1 VADNLGCTTR
11 NCYTGWH
18 QYTITGLTKGDNV
31 YMRVKA
37 KNAMGFGPTQA
48 TGPSAIVV
56 RKTADQIGVG
66 AASRPISGVGVALTV
81 VPADESTSV
90 LDSTQSLRVTWQAP
104 QSDHGAEVSK
114 YKVEWYRYAT
124 VQQEVQTLKTFA
136 AGTDAIIGAFRV
148 SYDGQY
154 TDYLRHDITES
165 DMAKALLGLSTLRDL
180 SVQRTIADNGFEWAV
195 TFANDCP
202 ACEAK
207 QMDMHAFLQTDGANA
222 PQTSVTVTA
231 AGVLPVGI
239 LSHEVTDLSDGAP
252 YTYTITGL
260 TSGTKYFARV
270 SAYNNRGYNEAKS
283 SLPLQVAPPKQKPAV
298 PTVTTLIP
306 TDASSLTVLWNVPE
320 SNGGDLITKYRVEWD
335 PKADFSSSE
344 TGGAL
349 GLYDRVL
356 PNPATDCV
364 ATPCQYII
372 NSLTKGTPYFV
383 RVYAYNTL
391 GYSVTAA
398 PTSPE
403 SLAPVT
409 QPQPPSTVSL
419 TAASENAL
427 LVSFPQPLDNG
438 GAPITK
444 FKVEWD
450 AMGQDGYVAHSV
462 GDVGIITTAAE
473 AGAALLYSENE
484 VQTIT
489 VIAKDAYDL
498 SGSFR
503 VAFKD
508 HATEALACTISADDL
523 KRALEAI
530 PPVGE
535 VRVTRAEH
543 LRLSASTGAMTE
555 NGFVWTVEFLTYQG
569 DASVGVA
576 AKRIGDVPELKVS
589 NSQYALGSTFG
600 QSFAGSEVTPT
611 GTNLLGGGSTECS
624 VLTTVEGWAGY
635 EQQSITTAITNG
647 ALVGADIGQLG
658 GTFTLTF
665 DGKSTGGLAFDI
677 TADDMKKELENLG
690 NTGSLYVT
698 RRIMSDT
705 NGGHQWTIVFKTLL
719 GNVDTIAF
727 DKTGLTSSVPAATI
741 VMSRND
747 PIVGATP
754 PMSSSLKG
762 EAELDGAAIAGSTVQ
777 YTIPNLKRGAYYHV
791 RVSAWNG
798 VGHSYGKT
806 MYSTPAIEAPSGV
819 PLAPV

>member
-1 VADNLGCTTR
+1 
-11 NCYTGWH
+11 
-18 QYTITGLTKGDNV
+18 
-31 YMRVKA
+31 
-37 KNAMGFGPTQA
+37 
-48 TGPSAIVV
+48 
-56 RKTADQIGVG
+56 
-66 AASRPISGVGVALTV
+66 
-81 VPADESTSV
+81 
-90 LDSTQSLRVTWQAP
+90 
-104 QSDHGAEVSK
+104 
-114 YKVEWYRYAT
+114 
-124 VQQEVQTLKTFA
+124 
-136 AGTDAIIGAFRV
+136 
-148 SYDGQY
+148 
-154 TDYLRHDITES
+154 
-165 DMAKALLGLSTLRDL
+165 
-180 SVQRTIADNGFEWAV
+180 
-195 TFANDCP
+195 
-202 ACEAK
+202 
-207 QMDMHAFLQTDGANA
+207 
-222 PQTSVTVTA
+222 
-231 AGVLPVGI
+231 
-239 LSHEVTDLSDGAP
+239 
-252 YTYTITGL
+252 
-260 TSGTKYFARV
+260 
-270 SAYNNRGYNEAKS
+270 
-283 SLPLQVAPPKQKPAV
+283 
-298 PTVTTLIP
+298 
-306 TDASSLTVLWNVPE
+306 
-320 SNGGDLITKYRVEWD
+320 
-335 PKADFSSSE
+335 
-344 TGGAL
+344 
-349 GLYDRVL
+349 
-356 PNPATDCV
+356 
-364 ATPCQYII
+364 
-372 NSLTKGTPYFV
+372 
-383 RVYAYNTL
+383 
-391 GYSVTAA
+391 
-398 PTSPE
+398 
-403 SLAPVT
+403 
-409 QPQPPSTVSL
+409 
-419 TAASENAL
+419 
-427 LVSFPQPLDNG
+427 
-438 GAPITK
+438 
-444 FKVEWD
+444 VEWD

-569 DASVGVA
+569 DTSVGAA

-635 EQQSITTAITNG
+635 EQQSITTTITNG
-647 ALVGADIGQLG
+647 GLVGADIGQLG